1 MIRQPGTYKKV
12 DMVSFAHV
20 ARWRLGMHPR
30 YAARYVSGL
39 RPDYPDVASD
49 LKFGRRL
56 RLEGDPKDPRS
67 ILIHMSDVETLV
79 RRMTQLRGYFKLRGR
94 STQPSRPSGTTSI
107 RLIWPC
113 VISTILPWFLPM

>member
-79 RRMTQLRGYFKLRGR
+79 RRMIQLRGYFKLRGR
-94 STQPSRPSGTTSI
+94 STQTTKGG
-107 RLIWPC
+107 
-113 VISTILPWFLPM
+113 

>member
-30 YAARYVSGL
+30 YAARYVLGL

-56 RLEGDPKDPRS
+56 RLEGNPKDPRS

-94 STQPSRPSGTTSI
+94 SSQTAKDG
-107 RLIWPC
+107 
-113 VISTILPWFLPM
+113 